1 MPKLCPWPRVYI
13 SFHTTRLTKF
23 ITILDQTMGLTI
35 VGCGYLGEVVARQ
48 LQPRRPT
55 LPLTLTTTVTER
67 HADLTELA
75 DQLLLCEA
83 TDPAQLLAALQQTH
97 TALFCLAPRGNRQV
111 NADGYRQTFVD
122 SFRCLR
128 SLLTELPHLRQ
139 IIYTGSCSVYG
150 DADGD
155 WVDES
160 TTPAAGTE
168 HGAVLLESE
177 GLLSDMEDGKRRVCI
192 LRLAALYGPGR
203 ELDDRL
209 KGLAGKERTGDGR
222 SFSNWIHVHDAAGA
236 VIAAMDGAWSGIVN
250 VVNDEPIR
258 VRDLV
263 ERSLKRQ
270 QLDPVRWS
278 GGLAPVSGNGRRIR
292 NDRLK
297 TLGYRLQRPMLD

>member
-1 MPKLCPWPRVYI
+1 
-13 SFHTTRLTKF
+13 
-23 ITILDQTMGLTI
+23 MGLTI

-55 LPLTLTTTVTER
+55 LPLTLTTTVIER
-67 HADLTELA
+67 HAELTALA

-150 DADGD
+150 DAGGD

-160 TTPAAGTE
+160 TAPAAGTE

-203 ELDDRL
+203 ELDDRI
-209 KGLAGKERTGDGR
+209 KGLAGEERTGDGR

>member
-1 MPKLCPWPRVYI
+1 
-13 SFHTTRLTKF
+13 
-23 ITILDQTMGLTI
+23 MGLTI
-35 VGCGYLGEVVARQ
+35 VGCGHLGEAVARQ
-48 LQPRRPT
+48 RQSRRPV
-55 LPLTLTTTVTER
+55 LPLTLTTTVTDR
-67 HADLTELA
+67 HTALTELA

-97 TALFCLAPRGNRQV
+97 TALFCFAPRGNRQV

>member
-1 MPKLCPWPRVYI
+1 M
-13 SFHTTRLTKF
+13 
-23 ITILDQTMGLTI
+23 
-35 VGCGYLGEVVARQ
+35 ARQ
-48 LQPRRPT
+48 RQSRRPV
-55 LPLTLTTTVTER
+55 LPLTLTTTVTDR
-67 HADLTELA
+67 HTALTELA

-209 KGLAGKERTGDGR
+209 KGLAGEERTGDGR

>member
-55 LPLTLTTTVTER
+55 LQLTLTTTVIER
-67 HADLTELA
+67 HAELTALA

-97 TALFCLAPRGNRQV
+97 TALFCFAPRGKRQV

-160 TTPAAGTE
+160 TTLAAGNE

>member
-1 MPKLCPWPRVYI
+1 
-13 SFHTTRLTKF
+13 
-23 ITILDQTMGLTI
+23 MGLTI

-55 LPLTLTTTVTER
+55 LQLTLTTTVIER
-67 HADLTELA
+67 HAELTALA

-97 TALFCLAPRGNRQV
+97 TALFCFAPRGNRQV

-150 DADGD
+150 DANGD
-155 WVDES
+155 WIDES
-160 TTPAAGTE
+160 TAPAAGTE

>member
-55 LPLTLTTTVTER
+55 LPLTLTTTVIER
-67 HADLTELA
+67 HAELTALA

-128 SLLTELPHLRQ
+128 SLIAELPHLRQ

-209 KGLAGKERTGDGR
+209 KGLAGEERTGDGR

-278 GGLAPVSGNGRRIR
+278 GGLTSVSGNGRRIR

>member
-1 MPKLCPWPRVYI
+1 M
-13 SFHTTRLTKF
+13 
-23 ITILDQTMGLTI
+23 TILDQTMGLTS

-67 HADLTELA
+67 HAELTELA

-83 TDPAQLLAALQQTH
+83 TYPAQLLAALQQTH

-150 DADGD
+150 DANGD

-160 TTPAAGTE
+160 TAPAAGTE

-192 LRLAALYGPGR
+192 LRLTALYGPGR

-209 KGLAGKERTGDGR
+209 KGLAGEERTGDER

-236 VIAAMDGAWSGIVN
+236 VIAAMGGAWSGVVN

-263 ERSLKRQ
+263 ERSLKSQ

-297 TLGYRLQRPMLD
+297 SLGYRLQRPMLD

>member
-1 MPKLCPWPRVYI
+1 
-13 SFHTTRLTKF
+13 
-23 ITILDQTMGLTI
+23 MGLTI
-35 VGCGYLGEVVARQ
+35 IGCGYLGEAVARQ
-48 LQPRRPT
+48 LQPRRPA

-67 HADLTELA
+67 HAELTDLA
-75 DQLLLCEA
+75 DQLMLCDA
-83 TDPAQLLAALQQTH
+83 TDPAQLLAALQH
-97 TALFCLAPRGNRQV
+97 KRTAVFCLAPRGNRQV
-111 NADGYRQTFVD
+111 NADGYRVTFVD

-128 SLLTELPHLRQ
+128 SLLPDLPHLHQ

-160 TTPAAGTE
+160 TAPATGTE

-177 GLLSDMEDGKRRVCI
+177 RLITEMGDSKRQVCI

-209 KGLAGKERTGDGR
+209 KGLAGKERTGDG
-222 SFSNWIHVHDAAGA
+222 SFFSNWVHVHDAAGA
-236 VIAAMDGAWSGIVN
+236 LIAAMDGAWSGVVN

-258 VRDLV
+258 MRDLV
-263 ERSLKRQ
+263 DRSLKRQ
-270 QLDPVRWS
+270 QLDAVHWS
-278 GGLAPVSGNGRRIR
+278 GGPAPVSGNGRRIC

-297 TLGYRLQRPMLD
+297 ALGYRLQHPMLD